1 MRVNMRGDGTLVVT
15 KKGLL
20 GREKVEKH
28 NFVVELMLNDKTME
42 VEGALVVDT
51 ETDAQWQL
59 IAAQLLRR

>member
-1 MRVNMRGDGTLVVT
+1 MRGDGTLVVT